1 MQRVLYIQTM
11 MLPLSLARCRRKK
24 GWFCMGLLLMARF
37 TVQEVL
43 RRRLFLALFLL
54 SMLLLSGY
62 TFLLHFAL
70 VAATTGRSN
79 AVGGVISDLQLWVAG
94 LIVSIPSVWLV
105 YLISGM
111 LTIFLAVGMISS
123 EVEAGTF
130 AVIVPKPLRRAEIV
144 LGKWLGHA
152 LILGT
157 YTAFLF
163 FVFLGVIFWLT
174 GYWPDQAPRAL
185 LLLELAMLALL
196 GLATLGSTLASTVV
210 NGAVLMVLFLSAP
223 IAGLIS
229 SVLSLMASAQG
240 TLPSSNGTMQNITT
254 IINLIIPTDALWH
267 GSAYYLLPTGA
278 LNLLQSQDI
287 SAAPFNLPLLNAAPI
302 PGPLLTWIG
311 LYILMLPLLA
321 IWRFQQRDL

>member
-1 MQRVLYIQTM
+1 
-11 MLPLSLARCRRKK
+11 
-24 GWFCMGLLLMARF
+24 MGLLLMARF

-54 SMLLLSGY
+54 SILLLSAY
-62 TFLLHFAL
+62 TFLLHTAIDAASRGKPA
-70 VAATTGRSN
+70 VA
-79 AVGGVISDLQLWVAG
+79 GGVIDDLQLWVAG
-94 LIVSIPSVWLV
+94 IVVSIPSVWLV

-111 LTIFLAVGMISS
+111 LTIFLAVGMISL
-123 EVEAGTF
+123 EIDAGTF
-130 AVIVPKPLRRAEIV
+130 AIIVPKPLRRAEIV
-144 LGKWLGHA
+144 LGKWLGYA
-152 LILGT
+152 LILGI

-174 GYWPDQAPRAL
+174 GYWPDQAPGAL

-196 GLATLGSTLASTVV
+196 GLATLGSTLVSTVV
-210 NGAVLMVLFLSAP
+210 NGAVLMVLFVSAP

-240 TLPSSNGTMQNITT
+240 TLPSSSGTMQNVTT

-267 GSAYYLLPTGA
+267 GSAYYLLPIGA

-287 SAAPFNLPLLNAAPI
+287 PSAPLNLPLLNAAPI
-302 PGPLLTWIG
+302 PGPLLIWVV
-311 LYILMLPLLA
+311 LYILVLPLLA
-321 IWRFQQRDL
+321 VWRFQKRDL